1 MPQTRRKAGTVAVSG
16 LSPQQVADRAAALGA
31 RVEYKDGRYR
41 VFPVDSDHPPVFF
54 ADRFD
59 HNRTRLNSITALR
72 RAGIDII
79 NDREETTGTMTTS
92 AVHAVNGKSAPPA
105 SKPGAA
111 SVARLEQQFKDL
123 LELVT
128 ENDTDR
134 DRELVELRARVT
146 ELETRLAGTPG
157 APPAKDPD
165 GDLDDAILA
174 FMKSAPIKLTAP
186 AIHANLDPDVPAAKV
201 AKRLQALAEVGKV
214 VRTGEPASGNCIFH
228 LPASGSEGKVR

>member
-1 MPQTRRKAGTVAVSG
+1 MTSTRRNAGTVTVSG
-16 LSPQQVADRAAALGA
+16 LSPHQVAERASAMGA
-31 RVEYKDGRYR
+31 RVELKSGRYR
-41 VFPVDSDHPPVFF
+41 VYSTDPNQPPVFF

-59 HNRTRLNSITALR
+59 HNRTRLNTISSLR
-72 RAGIDII
+72 RAGIDIA
-79 NDREETTGTMTTS
+79 NYQEETPEPMTAPTMR
-92 AVHAVNGKSAPPA
+92 AVNGKSAPTAPKPGPA
-105 SKPGAA
+105 SLTK
-111 SVARLEQQFKDL
+111 LEQQFKDL

-134 DRELVELRARVT
+134 DRELVELRTRVT

-186 AIHANLDPDVPAAKV
+186 AIHANLDPDVSAAKV
-201 AKRLQALAEVGKV
+201 AKRLQILADAGKV
-214 VRTGEPASGNCIFH
+214 ARTGEPASSNCIYH
-228 LPASGSEGKVR
+228 LPATGTGGRS